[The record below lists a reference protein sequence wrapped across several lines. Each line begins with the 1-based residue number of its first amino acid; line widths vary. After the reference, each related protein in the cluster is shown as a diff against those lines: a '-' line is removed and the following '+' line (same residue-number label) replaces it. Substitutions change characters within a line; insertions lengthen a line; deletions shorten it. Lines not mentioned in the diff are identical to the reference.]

1 MTQGEESV
9 DRHPI
14 VNACGPFRAVH
25 LTGIEV
31 ERTHYVYH
39 QASFVNALTPKTYY
53 SSRPEASF
61 DPIIYTSF
69 LRKLASVEP

>member
-14 VNACGPFRAVH
+14 VYACGLFRDIH

-31 ERTHYVYH
+31 ELTHYVYH
-39 QASFVNALTPKTYY
+39 QALSVDALTPNTYY

-69 LRKLASVEP
+69 LLKLASVEP